1 MTIPHR
7 ALFVIVV
14 ATITGLCIV
23 GQPAVATPVGYAFD
37 ASLQTGVLAGAT
49 FSGSFTYDDA
59 GASGIGKEFLF
70 LTSLDFTLLGVP
82 FSLADIKQGGQAIL
96 QDGAL
101 SYFTAA
107 FLPPPPANSP
117 VSDIAFGFGG
127 PGVIGYA
134 MPPGLSDI
142 ATGQYI
148 LHPRTIPAP
157 SSLACLALGLAAL
170 AATSTRRR
178 FVARRQTSSTPA
190 ESPSS

>member
-1 MTIPHR
+1 MRIPR
-7 ALFVIVV
+7 GVLFVMMV
-14 ATITGLCIV
+14 AALTGLGMA
-23 GQPAVATPVGYAFD
+23 GQPAVAASVGYTFD
-37 ASLQTGVLAGAT
+37 ASLLTGVLAGTT

-82 FSLADIKQGGQAIL
+82 FDLQDIKQGGQAIL
-96 QDGAL
+96 EDGTL

-142 ATGQYI
+142 ASGQYI
-148 LHPRTIPAP
+148 LHPRAVPGP
-157 SSLACLALGLAAL
+157 GSLACLALGLAVL
-170 AATSTRRR
+170 APTLTRRR
-178 FVARRQTSSTPA
+178 IVARRPKASTPA
-190 ESPSS
+190 GLPIS